1 MWRLSYRAF
10 RAVSGAGYWLTRHL
24 TRAGVLVAG
33 VLVASAALGI
43 DTTQTVAYKI
53 FGLASGLLAVAA
65 VSARLL
71 RDRFAVERV
80 LPRLVTAGESFT
92 YHVAVTNQAGAL
104 RAGLAIH
111 EDLADPRPDYVT
123 FRARLQ
129 FPTYRAWKRLIASRA
144 AVEVEAQPVP
154 PLASGGRVEVVMRGE
169 ALRRGSQSFAGLTL
183 ARAEPLALCNS
194 LFTVESRANLL
205 VLPRRYALPQ
215 LALPG
220 SRKYQPG
227 GVALASSVGDSEEF
241 MGLREYRPGDPL
253 QRIHWRSFAR
263 AGEPIV
269 KEYQDEF
276 FERHALVLD
285 SFTAAEDTSAFE
297 EAVSIA
303 ASFAYTVNTR
313 ECLLDL
319 MFVGAHSYC
328 YTAGRGQLS
337 TGGLLEVLAG
347 VQPCRDK
354 PFSVLQDAILARRAA
369 LTGCILIFIGW
380 DEARAAFTRRLRALG
395 LPILALAV
403 SAESVR
409 DAPAW
414 LRVLAPG
421 RIQEGLARL

>member
-1 MWRLSYRAF
+1 MWRFSHLVF
-10 RAVSGAGYWLTRHL
+10 RTVAGIGYWLTRRL
-24 TRAGVLVAG
+24 TRAGMLVAG

-43 DTTQTVAYKI
+43 DTNQTVAYRI
-53 FGLASGLLAVAA
+53 FALAAGLLAVAGM
-65 VSARLL
+65 SAWLL
-71 RDRFAVERV
+71 RERLTAERF
-80 LPRLVTAGESFT
+80 LPRLATVGESFT
-92 YHVAVTNQAGAL
+92 YRVAVTS
-104 RAGLAIH
+104 RADTPRGGVTIH
-111 EDLADPRPDYVT
+111 EDLADPRPDYLT
-123 FRARLQ
+123 FRAQLK
-129 FPTYRAWKRLIASRA
+129 FPTYRAWKRLIAARA
-144 AVEVEAQPVP
+144 VVEVGEHPVP
-154 PLASGGRVEVVMRGE
+154 LLAPRGTVEVVMRGE
-169 ALRRGSQSFAGLTL
+169 ALRRGRQNFTGLTL
-183 ARAEPLALCNS
+183 ARADPLALCNS
-194 LFTVESRANLL
+194 LLTVRSSANLL

-215 LALPG
+215 FALPG

-227 GVALASSVGDSEEF
+227 GVALAASVGDSEEF

-263 AGEPIV
+263 IGEPIV

-285 SFTAAEDTSAFE
+285 SFTASDDTSAFE

-319 MFVGAHSYC
+319 MFVGAQSYC

-354 PFSVLQDAILARRAA
+354 PIRVLQDAILARRAA
-369 LTGCILIFIGW
+369 LSGCILILLGW
-380 DEARAAFTRRLRALG
+380 DGARAEFTRRLQALG
-395 LPILALAV
+395 LPLLALSV
-403 SAESVR
+403 SAQPVPA
-409 DAPAW
+409 APAW
-414 LRVLAPG
+414 LHVLTPG